1 MEMHGEKITAVVGF
15 FLIDDDEEM
24 QEADDGAGAGGV
36 SSTRQGVDKLTA
48 MLLGSDVELYT
59 TVDQVQSI
67 IQALETSVDGGK
79 VDARRAYARMM
90 KLTKRKDELQQVKRA
105 RDEISS
111 GSNRNY
117 GGSQRTN

>member
-1 MEMHGEKITAVVGF
+1 M
-15 FLIDDDEEM
+15 DNDEEM
-24 QEADDGAGAGGV
+24 DEGGDGAGAGGG
-36 SSTRQGVDKLTA
+36 SSTRQGGDKLTA

-59 TVDQVQSI
+59 TVDQVQGI
-67 IQALETSVDGGK
+67 IRALEAAVAGGK
-79 VDARRAYARMM
+79 VDAGRAFTRVMA
-90 KLTKRKDELQQVKRA
+90 LNKRKDELQQVKRA